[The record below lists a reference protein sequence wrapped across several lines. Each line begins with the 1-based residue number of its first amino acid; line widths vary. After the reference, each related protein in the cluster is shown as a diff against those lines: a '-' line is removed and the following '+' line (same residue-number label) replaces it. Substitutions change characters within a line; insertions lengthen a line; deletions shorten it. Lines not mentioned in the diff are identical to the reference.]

1 MHPDKKKMFDFRFL
15 LAAIIFVVTDGIY
28 LNLVKDYFS
37 QQIQQVQGSPI
48 SLNIV
53 GLVLCYVFLVSGL
66 YYFIIKPKRTVLD
79 AFLLGIVIY
88 GVYETTNYA
97 LLKKWSA
104 LTVLMDTLWGGTLF
118 AITTSLMKL
127 V

>member
-1 MHPDKKKMFDFRFL
+1 MFDFRFL
-15 LAAIIFVVTDGIY
+15 IATILFVVTDGIY
-28 LNLVKDYFS
+28 LNLVKSYFS
-37 QQIQQVQGSPI
+37 DQIQKVQGSPV

-66 YYFIIKPKRTVLD
+66 YYFIIKPKRSAMD

-97 LLKKWSA
+97 TFKNWSA
-104 LTVLMDTLWGGTLF
+104 MTVVMDTLWGGALF
-118 AITTSLMKL
+118 AITTTLMKL